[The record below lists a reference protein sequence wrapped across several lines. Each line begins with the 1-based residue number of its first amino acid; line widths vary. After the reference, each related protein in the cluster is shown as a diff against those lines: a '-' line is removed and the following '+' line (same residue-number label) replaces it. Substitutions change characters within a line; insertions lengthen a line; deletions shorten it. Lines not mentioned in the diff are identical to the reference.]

1 MAGGRGAVVMIR
13 ADVLPG
19 WPNWGQSCICWDTFA
34 PLHTCTD
41 VVVRYRIRAV
51 GRACRR
57 GRRGAMSSDRGTT
70 MHRGLAPNGDSQG
83 DWAQPTAPSARKLPG
98 SPRERKPALA
108 ALAVVLIL
116 GGGLAV
122 GYLMLQS
129 GKRVDAIQISK
140 EIGQGQQIPLSAM
153 QEVQVPANSGL
164 HYVPWSQASQV
175 ARTFAATSIPPGT
188 LLTSSMAGQSDTL
201 TNGKTVMGLALK
213 DGQLPSGLTV
223 GDRINIYEVSDAS
236 EACPG
241 APGSLR
247 SGDAVVPGVST
258 PSSSSSSA
266 VADVEVAVSPA
277 TAGPVSCNASNGIL
291 SVAVAQGSFLPQGS
305 GPATGSA
312 GGAVP

>member
-1 MAGGRGAVVMIR
+1 
-13 ADVLPG
+13 
-19 WPNWGQSCICWDTFA
+19 
-34 PLHTCTD
+34 
-41 VVVRYRIRAV
+41 
-51 GRACRR
+51 
-57 GRRGAMSSDRGTT
+57 MSSDRGTT
-70 MHRGLAPNGDSQG
+70 MHRGLAPNGEPQG

-98 SPRERKPALA
+98 APRERKPALA

-116 GGGLAV
+116 GGALAV

-129 GKRVDAIQISK
+129 GKRAEAIQITR

-175 ARTFAATSIPPGT
+175 AQTFAATAIPPGT
-188 LLTSSMAGQSDTL
+188 LLTSNMAVRTNTM

-241 APGSLR
+241 APGSLL
-247 SGDAVVPGVST
+247 SGDAVVLGVST
-258 PSSSSSSA
+258 PSSSSSTA
-266 VADVEVAVSPA
+266 VADVEVAVNPT
-277 TAGPVSCNASNGIL
+277 TAGPVACNASNGIL
-291 SVAVAQGSFLPQGS
+291 GVAVAPGSFLPQGS
-305 GPATGSA
+305 GSSSSGSSSGSA
-312 GGAVP
+312 G

>member
-1 MAGGRGAVVMIR
+1 M
-13 ADVLPG
+13 P
-19 WPNWGQSCICWDTFA
+19 
-34 PLHTCTD
+34 
-41 VVVRYRIRAV
+41 
-51 GRACRR
+51 
-57 GRRGAMSSDRGTT
+57 SDRGTT
-70 MHRGLAPNGDSQG
+70 VHRGLAPNGEPQG
-83 DWAQPTAPSARKLPG
+83 DWAQPTSPSTRKLPG

-116 GGGLAV
+116 GGALAV

-188 LLTSSMAGQSDTL
+188 LLTSSMAVQSDTL

-241 APGSLR
+241 APGSLL
-247 SGDAVVPGVST
+247 SGDAVVLGVST

-277 TAGPVSCNASNGIL
+277 TAGPVACNASNGIL
-291 SVAVAQGSFLPQGS
+291 SVAVAPGSFLPQGPGTGAS
-305 GPATGSA
+305 GSPSTGSA
-312 GGAVP
+312 G